1 MFVKHKFCPLF
12 NFRGRTIKNTE
23 LMQTQINELKFS
35 GHNIYVGID
44 AHLKSWRVTV
54 MLNGVMEKTFSQD
67 PIAEKLQEYLHK
79 RYPGGNYYSAYEA
92 GFCGF
97 SVHRSLERAGIKNIV
112 VNPAD
117 IPVTDKEKRQKEDK
131 RDSRKIA
138 RTLHNGELKG
148 IHVPRRETE
157 ELRTFLRYRKTL
169 VKEISRHKNRVK
181 SLLHYYGIS
190 IPEIHQSASRHWSK
204 RFTNWLREVKFET
217 SPGRATLDRTI
228 ATVEF
233 LRKQLLE
240 TTRDIKKL
248 SEGSLSRHVALLR
261 TVPGI
266 GLIMAMTLLS
276 ELEEVM
282 RFRNLDSLCSY
293 VGLIPTTH
301 SSGDSDK
308 TGNITPR
315 SNKWLRNMIVESS
328 WIAIR
333 HDPTLMLCYQ
343 EKCKSMKGTD
353 AIIRVA
359 KKLLNRIRHV
369 LKNNEAY
376 QIAVVK

>member
-1 MFVKHKFCPLF
+1 
-12 NFRGRTIKNTE
+12 
-23 LMQTQINELKFS
+23 MQTQVNELNFT

-44 AHLKSWRVTV
+44 AHLTNWRVSV
-54 MLNGVMEKTFSQD
+54 MVKGIMEKTFSQD
-67 PIAEKLQEYLHK
+67 PIAEKLQSYLDK
-79 RYPGGNYYSAYEA
+79 KYPGGTYYSAYEA

-97 SVHRSLERAGIKNIV
+97 SVHRSLERAGIRNIV

-117 IPVTDKEKRQKEDK
+117 IPVTDKEKKQKEDK

-138 RTLHNGELKG
+138 RSLHNGELKG
-148 IHVPRRETE
+148 IYVPQRETE
-157 ELRTFLRYRKTL
+157 ELRTYVRYRKSL
-169 VKEISRHKNRVK
+169 VKEINRHRCRIK
-181 SLLHYYGIS
+181 SLLYYYGIS
-190 IPEIHQSASRHWSK
+190 IPEAHQKASRYWSK
-204 RFTNWLREVKFET
+204 RFTDWLRTVEFET
-217 SPGRATLDRTI
+217 CFGKATLDQTI

-248 SEGSLSRHVALLR
+248 SEEGIFSRPVALLR

-276 ELEEVM
+276 ELEEIM
-282 RFRNLDSLCSY
+282 RFRSLDHLCAY
-293 VGLIPTTH
+293 IGFIPTTH
-301 SSGDSDK
+301 SSGDSDRI
-308 TGNITPR
+308 GRITPR
-315 SNKWLRNMIVESS
+315 RNKWLRSMVIESS

-333 HDPTLMLCYQ
+333 HDPALMLCYQ
-343 EKCKSMKGTD
+343 EQSRRMEGTE

-369 LKNNEAY
+369 LKNNQAY
-376 QIAVVK
+376 EISVVK